1 MKKILFICA
10 LVMTLTT
17 AYSQD
22 RYIAP
27 EKVNDSARVMQT
39 IEEISNANTAAE
51 EVKAIQHAL
60 EEISNARKTSMTEY
74 LKKHQREQMEKRF
87 KEYESKIKI
96 QTKVFIE
103 KARKIHGN
111 KYDYSKAE
119 YLNAETKICIIC
131 PKHGE
136 FWQTLDTH
144 LKKKRGCPQC
154 GLKRCNKGRK
164 NGQKK
169 H

>member
-1 MKKILFICA
+1 
-10 LVMTLTT
+10 MTLTT

-22 RYIAP
+22 QYIAP
-27 EKVNDSARVMQT
+27 EKVNVSQ
-39 IEEISNANTAAE
+39 
-51 EVKAIQHAL
+51 AL
-60 EEISNARKTSMTEY
+60 EEIYN
-74 LKKHQREQMEKRF
+74 KKHQREKIENEL
-87 KEYESKIKI
+87 KEIENKIKI

-119 YLNAETKICIIC
+119 YLTAERKICIIC

-154 GLKRCNKGRK
+154 SLKRCNKGRK

>member
-1 MKKILFICA
+1 
-10 LVMTLTT
+10 MTLTN

-22 RYIAP
+22 QYIAP

-39 IEEISNANTAAE
+39 IEEIDKKRKEIYNPDTMITRFAE
-51 EVKAIQHAL
+51 
-60 EEISNARKTSMTEY
+60 Y
-74 LKKHQREQMEKRF
+74 FKKYQMERRF
-87 KEYESKIKI
+87 KKIESKIKI
-96 QTKVFIE
+96 RTEIFIE
-103 KARKIHGN
+103 KARKIHGD
-111 KYDYSKAE
+111 KYDYSKAVV

-136 FWQTLDTH
+136 FWQTQDTH

>member
-1 MKKILFICA
+1 MRKILFICA

-22 RYIAP
+22 QYIEP

-39 IEEISNANTAAE
+39 IEEIDNPNT
-51 EVKAIQHAL
+51 VIT
-60 EEISNARKTSMTEY
+60 RMTEY
-74 LKKHQREQMEKRF
+74 FKKRQREKIL
-87 KEYESKIKI
+87 KETEFNIKI
-96 QTKVFIE
+96 RTKDFIE
-103 KARKIHGN
+103 NAKKIHGD
-111 KYDYSKAE
+111 KYDYSKAVV

-136 FWQTLDTH
+136 FWQTQDTH

>member
-1 MKKILFICA
+1 
-10 LVMTLTT
+10 MTLTT

-22 RYIAP
+22 QYIEP

-39 IEEISNANTAAE
+39 IEEIDNPNT
-51 EVKAIQHAL
+51 VIT
-60 EEISNARKTSMTEY
+60 RMTEY
-74 LKKHQREQMEKRF
+74 FKKRQREKIL
-87 KEYESKIKI
+87 KETEFNIKI
-96 QTKVFIE
+96 RTKDFIE
-103 KARKIHGN
+103 NAKKIHGD
-111 KYDYSKAE
+111 KYDYSKAVV

-136 FWQTLDTH
+136 FWQTQDTH

>member
-1 MKKILFICA
+1 MRKILSICA

-22 RYIAP
+22 QYIEL

-39 IEEISNANTAAE
+39 IEEIDKKRKEIYNPDTMLTRFAE
-51 EVKAIQHAL
+51 
-60 EEISNARKTSMTEY
+60 Y
-74 LKKHQREQMEKRF
+74 FKKHQMERRF
-87 KEYESKIKI
+87 KKIESKIKI
-96 QTKVFIE
+96 RTEIFIE
-103 KARKIHGN
+103 KARKIHGD
-111 KYDYSKAE
+111 KYDYSKAK
-119 YLNAETKICIIC
+119 YFDAETKICIIC

-136 FWQTLDTH
+136 FLQTPDTH
-144 LKKKRGCPQC
+144 LKKKRGCLQC

>member
-1 MKKILFICA
+1 
-10 LVMTLTT
+10 MTLTT

-22 RYIAP
+22 QYIEL

-39 IEEISNANTAAE
+39 IEEIDNPNT
-51 EVKAIQHAL
+51 VIT
-60 EEISNARKTSMTEY
+60 RMTEY
-74 LKKHQREQMEKRF
+74 LKKRQREKIL
-87 KEYESKIKI
+87 KETEFNIKI
-96 QTKVFIE
+96 RTKDFIE
-103 KARKIHGN
+103 NAKKIHGD
-111 KYDYSKAE
+111 KYDYSKAVV

-136 FWQTLDTH
+136 FWQTQDTH

>member
-1 MKKILFICA
+1 MRKILFICA
-10 LVMTLTT
+10 LVMTITT

-22 RYIAP
+22 RYIAA

-39 IEEISNANTAAE
+39 IEEINQKTKEIYNPNTWITRFAE
-51 EVKAIQHAL
+51 
-60 EEISNARKTSMTEY
+60 Y
-74 LKKHQREQMEKRF
+74 FKKHQLEKNF
-87 KEYESKIKI
+87 KKFESKIKF
-96 QTKVFIE
+96 QTKYFIE
-103 KARKIHGN
+103 NARKIHGN

-119 YLNAETKICIIC
+119 YLTAERKICIIC

-154 GLKRCNKGRK
+154 SLKRCHKGRK

>member
-1 MKKILFICA
+1 
-10 LVMTLTT
+10 MTLTT

-22 RYIAP
+22 QYIEL

-39 IEEISNANTAAE
+39 IEENN
-51 EVKAIQHAL
+51 KAIDPRRRMENL
-60 EEISNARKTSMTEY
+60 SKLIRERRKEEI
-74 LKKHQREQMEKRF
+74 KHEIEIN
-87 KEYESKIKI
+87 IKI
-96 QTKVFIE
+96 RTKDFIE
-103 KARKIHGN
+103 NAKKIHGD
-111 KYDYSKAE
+111 KYDYSKAVV

-136 FWQTLDTH
+136 FWQTQDTH

-154 GLKRCNKGRK
+154 SLKRCHKGIK

>member
-1 MKKILFICA
+1 MRKILFICA

-22 RYIAP
+22 QYIEP
-27 EKVNDSARVMQT
+27 EKVNVSQA

-51 EVKAIQHAL
+51 KVKAIQQAL
-60 EEISNARKTSMTEY
+60 EEISNARKTRMTEY
-74 LKKHQREQMEKRF
+74 FKKHQREKIENEL
-87 KEYESKIKI
+87 KEIENKIKI

-136 FWQTLDTH
+136 FWQTQDTH